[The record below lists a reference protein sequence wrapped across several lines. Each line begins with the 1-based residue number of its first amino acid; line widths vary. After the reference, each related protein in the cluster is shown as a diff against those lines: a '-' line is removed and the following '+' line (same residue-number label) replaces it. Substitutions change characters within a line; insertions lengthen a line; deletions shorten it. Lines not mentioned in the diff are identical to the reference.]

1 MIWHVVRL
9 EDISATPWRNGGGV
23 TRELAAWPQAN
34 DWTWRMS
41 VAEVG
46 QSGAFSSFEGVDR
59 WFAVLAGD
67 GVQLVV
73 DKHPQRLTALD
84 APFFFDGA
92 ASTDCQLIDGAT
104 QDFNLMVQRDRATA
118 QMVRVSGSV
127 DAAVDGAGNRVVN
140 ASKIIAVYAIDTCAS
155 VLFNGEALYLP
166 AASLAWRVVGQPA
179 RVRVTSTHALWME
192 ITP

>member
-1 MIWHVVRL
+1 MTWPVVRL
-9 EDISATPWRNGGGV
+9 EDVPATPWRNGGGV
-23 TRELAAWPQAN
+23 TRELAVWPQAT

-46 QSGAFSSFEGVDR
+46 QSGPFSRFDGVDR
-59 WFAVLAGD
+59 WFAVLAGS

-73 DKHPQRLTALD
+73 DQQAHHLTAAD

-92 ASTDCQLIDGAT
+92 ASTDCQLTDGAT
-104 QDFNLMVQRDRATA
+104 QDFNLMVQRSRTSA
-118 QMVRVSGSV
+118 QMARVSNTLEVTV
-127 DAAVDGAGNRVVN
+127 DMAIND
-140 ASKIIAVYAIDTCAS
+140 SKIIAIYAINTGAT

-166 AASLAWRVVGQPA
+166 AASLAWRAVDQPA
-179 RVRVTSTHALWME
+179 SVRITSSNALWME

>member
-1 MIWHVVRL
+1 MTWHVVRL
-9 EDISATPWRNGGGV
+9 EDVSATPWRNGGGV

-46 QSGAFSSFEGVDR
+46 KSGAFSSFDGVDR
-59 WFAVLAGD
+59 WFAVLAGS
-67 GVQLVV
+67 GVQLMVG
-73 DKHPQRLTALD
+73 KHPHRLTAMD

-104 QDFNLMVQRDRATA
+104 QDFNLMVQRDRASA

-127 DAAVDGAGNRVVN
+127 ATTVDGADNWVLN
-140 ASKIIAVYAIDTCAS
+140 APKVIAVYAIKTCAT
-155 VLFNGEALYLP
+155 VLFDNETLLLT
-166 AASLAWRVVGQPA
+166 AASLAWRVVSQSA
-179 RVRVTSTHALWME
+179 RVRVTSSNALWME
-192 ITP
+192 ITV